1 MTKAQ
6 TVRSRARSTHRTV
19 VADDAPVDPAL
30 PQKKRARHRLIGAIV
45 LCVGAAI
52 LVPSLLEPEPSRPL
66 SDLSVVIPPKTTN
79 LPARNTEPRA
89 DLRPEAARRD
99 SKAPESSASDKPPEL
114 PKPETPKA
122 AESRATETRSAEN
135 ALLEASPAGSAL
147 QGSVLAG
154 SVLAGSVLGDADR
167 SKPAAPASSAASS
180 SAQRNASTQPS
191 ASTSVGE
198 VTKPAPVIA
207 TDSGKQ
213 SAPKPGG
220 KYLIQ
225 VGAFSSDS
233 AASAALERIQG
244 AGLRGFTEKIKTD
257 RGERIRVRAGP
268 FSTRDA
274 AEQAREKLKA
284 TGLEAALIAPS

>member
-1 MTKAQ
+1 
-6 TVRSRARSTHRTV
+6 V

-52 LVPSLLEPEPSRPL
+52 LVPLLLEPEPSRPL
-66 SDLSVVIPPKTTN
+66 ADLSVVISPKTSN
-79 LPARNTEPRA
+79 LPSRSAEPRA
-89 DLRPEAARRD
+89 DLRPDAARRD
-99 SKAPESSASDKPPEL
+99 SKAPEPSTGDKPTEL
-114 PKPETPKA
+114 PKSEMPKA
-122 AESRATETRSAEN
+122 GESRSTETRSADN
-135 ALLEASPAGSAL
+135 VALEAAPAD
-147 QGSVLAG
+147 SVPQA
-154 SVLAGSVLGDADR
+154 SVSGEADR
-167 SKPAAPASSAASS
+167 SKPAAPAASAASS
-180 SAQRNASTQPS
+180 SASSSQPTASTTAAAAPS
-191 ASTSVGE
+191 PAAATAS
-198 VTKPAPVIA
+198 
-207 TDSGKQ
+207 DSSKQ
-213 SAPKPGG
+213 AASKPGG

>member
-1 MTKAQ
+1 
-6 TVRSRARSTHRTV
+6 
-19 VADDAPVDPAL
+19 
-30 PQKKRARHRLIGAIV
+30 
-45 LCVGAAI
+45 
-52 LVPSLLEPEPSRPL
+52 
-66 SDLSVVIPPKTTN
+66 
-79 LPARNTEPRA
+79 
-89 DLRPEAARRD
+89 

-114 PKPETPKA
+114 PKPEMPKA
-122 AESRATETRSAEN
+122 AESRVTETRSVDN
-135 ALLEASPAGSAL
+135 AAPESSTAGSAP
-147 QGSVLAG
+147 QGSVSAG
-154 SVLAGSVLGDADR
+154 NAPGDADR
-167 SKPAAPASSAASS
+167 PKPVAPATSAASS
-180 SAQRNASTQPS
+180 LNQPNASSQPS
-191 ASTSVGE
+191 ASTSVG
-198 VTKPAPVIA
+198 VAKTPAPVIA

-268 FSTRDA
+268 FPTRDV

>member
-52 LVPSLLEPEPSRPL
+52 LVPILLEPEPSRPL

-79 LPARNTEPRA
+79 LPSRNTEPRA

-114 PKPETPKA
+114 PKPEMPKA

-135 ALLEASPAGSAL
+135 TVLEAAPAGSAL
-147 QGSVLAG
+147 QG

-180 SAQRNASTQPS
+180 STQPS

>member
-1 MTKAQ
+1 MAKAQ
-6 TVRSRARSTHRTV
+6 TVRSRARSSQRTV

-45 LCVGAAI
+45 LCVAAAV
-52 LVPSLLEPEPSRPL
+52 LVPLLLEPEPARPL
-66 SDLSVVIPPKTTN
+66 SDLSVVIPPKTTS
-79 LPARNTEPRA
+79 LPSRSTEPRA
-89 DLRPEAARRD
+89 DLRPDAARRD
-99 SKAPESSASDKPPEL
+99 AKAPEPSASDKPTEL
-114 PKPETPKA
+114 PKSEMPKPA
-122 AESRATETRSAEN
+122 ETRSADTV
-135 ALLEASPAGSAL
+135 ALEAAPAAVPADGASRGSL
-147 QGSVLAG
+147 P
-154 SVLAGSVLGDADR
+154 GDADR
-167 SKPAAPASSAASS
+167 SKPAASATSAASS
-180 SAQRNASTQPS
+180 SSQSTAPAIAAAAAS
-191 ASTSVGE
+191 
-198 VTKPAPVIA
+198 PAPTTA

-213 SAPKPGG
+213 TASKPGG

-233 AASAALERIQG
+233 AATAALERIQG